1 MKTILHRLTIVGLAI
16 LIISGFTRG
25 EEGMYPLSE
34 IHKLNLQAKG
44 LKLENNEIFNPAGL
58 SLIDGI
64 CNVGGCSGSFVSEH
78 GLILTN
84 HHCAFR
90 AIQAASTKENDL
102 LEKGF
107 LARDRSQEIP
117 APGYTVRI
125 TESYR
130 DVSSEVLSAIQPDMD
145 LVARTKAIEKKIK
158 EIEKKAEEKNP
169 GMRAEVSEMFIG
181 KTYVLFLYTFLKD
194 VRLVYAPPQ
203 SIGNFGGEVDNWMW
217 PRHTGDF
224 SFMRAYVAPDGS
236 PAEYSPENIPYKP
249 KKVIKVAPQGVKEGD
264 FIFLLG
270 YPGRTYRHRTS
281 HFLSYE
287 KEIRMPFVVDL
298 YQRQIN
304 VMEKMG
310 QGDREISLKHE
321 NRIKG
326 LANVMKNYRG
336 KLLGIERLDLVEK
349 KREEEKELQWFI
361 ESDLQRFKQYGTLLK
376 DIEKIYEEIE
386 ENAAKELILDNLLRS
401 SIMLNTAYTVYEAAI
416 ERQKDD
422 LSRESAYMD
431 RNWTRT
437 KERLL
442 ISLEDYYEPTDK
454 ILLRELLLRA
464 SVLEEKN
471 SIPAV
476 QNIIEGKNR
485 EKAIEDF
492 IEKAFKETRLSEIA
506 FVKEALSKTPD
517 EMSDYNDPLLNLAAE
532 LYPTYQELKKIRQA
546 QQGALAKLYAKLV
559 DVKKE
564 FLAKDFIPDANR
576 TLRLTYGYIKGYFP
590 RDAVYYQPI
599 TTVKGV
605 LEKTTKEAPFATPK
619 ELIALIKEADFGRFE
634 LPELKSVPVCILYNA
649 DTTGGNSGS
658 AVLNA
663 NGELVGINFDR
674 AFEATINDYAW
685 SEDYSRSI
693 AVDIRYV
700 FWITQ
705 NIGKADHLLE
715 EMGIAVE

>member
-107 LARDRSQEIP
+107 LARNRSQEIP

>member
-1 MKTILHRLTIVGLAI
+1 MKNILNRFSIVSLAV
-16 LIISGFTRG
+16 LMISGFAWVD
-25 EEGMYPLSE
+25 EGMYPLSE
-34 IHKLNLQAKG
+34 IHKLDLQAKG
-44 LKLENNEIFNPAGL
+44 LKLENREIFNPDGL

-64 CNVGGCSGSFVSEH
+64 CNVGGCSGSFVSEQ

-107 LARDRSQEIP
+107 LAQNRSKEIP

-125 TESYR
+125 TEFYQ
-130 DVSSEVLSAIQPDMD
+130 DVSSEVLSVLQPDMD
-145 LVARTKAIEKKIK
+145 LVARTKTIEQKIK
-158 EIEKKAEEKNP
+158 EIEKRAEEENP

-194 VRLVYAPPQ
+194 IRLVYAPPQ
-203 SIGNFGGEVDNWMW
+203 SIGNFGGEVDNWIW
-217 PRHTGDF
+217 PRHAGDF
-224 SFMRAYVAPDGS
+224 SFMRAYVASDGS
-236 PAEYSPENIPYKP
+236 PAEYSLENIPYKP
-249 KKVIKVAPQGVKEGD
+249 KKVIKVAPQGVNEGD

-298 YQRQIN
+298 HQWQIN

-310 QGDREISLKHE
+310 QEDRAVSLKHE
-321 NRIKG
+321 TRIKG

-336 KLLGIERLDLVEK
+336 KLQGIERLDLVEK
-349 KREEEKELQWFI
+349 KKEEEKALQQFI
-361 ESDLQRFKQYGTLLK
+361 EADQQRLKQYGTLLK
-376 DIEKIYEEIE
+376 DIEKIYLEIKDR
-386 ENAAKELILDNLLRS
+386 AAQELILDNLLRS
-401 SIMLNTAYTVYEAAI
+401 SILLNTAYTIYEGTI

-422 LSRESAYMD
+422 ISRESAFMD
-431 RNWTRT
+431 RNWPRT

-454 ILLRELLLRA
+454 ILLKDLLLRTGR
-464 SVLEEKN
+464 LQEDK

-476 QNIIEGKNR
+476 QKIAGSKDPENV
-485 EKAIEDF
+485 IEDF
-492 IEKAFKETRLSEIA
+492 IEKAFKDSKLSNIA
-506 FVKEALSKTPD
+506 FVKEALDKSLNKIIK
-517 EMSDYNDPLLNLAAE
+517 YNDPLLDLAAE
-532 LYPTYQELKKIRQA
+532 LYPSYQELKKIRQA
-546 QQGALAKLYAKLV
+546 RQGALDQLYAKLV

-576 TLRLTYGYIKGYFP
+576 TLRLTYGYIRGYSP
-590 RDAVYYQPI
+590 RDAVFYHPI
-599 TTVKGV
+599 TTVKGI
-605 LEKTTKEAPFATPK
+605 LEKTTEETPFATPQ
-619 ELIALIKEADFGRFE
+619 ELIDLIEAADFGRFE
-634 LPELKSVPVCILYNA
+634 HPGLKSVPVCILYNA

-663 NGELVGINFDR
+663 KGELVGINFDR

-700 FWITQ
+700 LWLTQ
-705 NIGKADHLLE
+705 NIGKANHLLE
-715 EMGIAVE
+715 EMGIYF